1 MPNPDWRDRFWQTS
15 RGRIVARLRRGP
27 AAVDELAALLGL
39 TENGVRSHLATLE
52 RDGWIRQEGVRR
64 PAGPGKPA
72 LLFTL
77 APGTEAL
84 LSSAYRPLLLALLTV
99 LAEHEPEARL
109 DGLMREA
116 GARLARELPGEGL
129 REGGPA
135 AHAARL
141 LTLLGG
147 VIDIEPGEKGQA
159 TLKGSGCPVG
169 DAVAVTPATCQAVS
183 ALLEGALGVPVRD
196 HCDRTGRPSCR
207 FELGTKPAGR
217 RRPSP

>member
-1 MPNPDWRDRFWQTS
+1 MPNPDWRERFWQTS

-27 AAVDELAALLGL
+27 AAVDELAALLEL

-77 APGTEAL
+77 VPGAEAL

-116 GARLARELPGEGL
+116 GARLARELPGLGA

-141 LTLLGG
+141 L
-147 VIDIEPGEKGQA
+147 
-159 TLKGSGCPVG
+159 
-169 DAVAVTPATCQAVS
+169 
-183 ALLEGALGVPVRD
+183 
-196 HCDRTGRPSCR
+196 
-207 FELGTKPAGR
+207 
-217 RRPSP
+217 